1 MRDLFKVPNSWDVP
15 SGLVVKT
22 LHYGH
27 GFMGSGNQDP
37 TGHALKKKKVAKS
50 LFKNLLPC
58 ILSPSCVGHGGKAAV
73 RTTLQGKGALGE
85 AEACPRS
92 NCR

>member
-37 TGHALKKKKVAKS
+37 TGHALKKKKWPN
-50 LFKNLLPC
+50 LFLKTCCHAFCLPRVLDMGGRQ
-58 ILSPSCVGHGGKAAV
+58 LSGPPCRGKV
-73 RTTLQGKGALGE
+73 
-85 AEACPRS
+85 P
-92 NCR
+92 